1 LGRSRGAHDAAM
13 VTRLSEVEIPALAN
27 TLGVSS
33 SRRPFR
39 LVAYVLAVT
48 ALGAGLPTPLY
59 PLYQQRFHF
68 SSGVLGIVFGAYA
81 VGVIL
86 TMFFVAPLSDTIGRK
101 PLLHAGMVLTAVSAI
116 LFIISTGV
124 IWLAVARVVSGL
136 AVGAT
141 TSTATAAMTALEP
154 NADQHHVARVC
165 VASNFGGVA
174 AGILLSGF
182 LVQYAP
188 DPTVLVFLLLI
199 VASTLG
205 VLAVSAT
212 PETVPRTG
220 VQNRFR
226 IQRIHV
232 PSAIQRPFWVAVG
245 GLTACY
251 SIYGLYAALAPGFLR
266 VDLLIQSPFE
276 AGIFI
281 AVMFGSA
288 ASIQLALAQVRDR
301 RALLFGFPLIVGG
314 LLLTL
319 ASLALAS
326 APLWILGAALLGVG
340 VGFAFMGA
348 TTLVDRVAPDPIRG
362 DVLSGFYVTG
372 YLALAVPTIGVGLAA
387 DEVGLTT
394 AGLVFGVALVLFVA
408 LLFGATRRTP
418 TPPGGEGRP
427 RMSP

>member
-1 LGRSRGAHDAAM
+1 
-13 VTRLSEVEIPALAN
+13 VTRASEFGISAEARPA
-27 TLGVSS
+27 GVSR

-59 PLYQQRFHF
+59 PVYQERFHF
-68 SSGVLGIVFGAYA
+68 SAGTLGVVFGAYA

-101 PLLHAGMVLTAVSAI
+101 PLLHAGMVLTAISAV
-116 LFIISTGV
+116 LFIFSTGV
-124 IWLAVARVVSGL
+124 LWLAAARVVSGL

-154 NADQHHVARVC
+154 FADQHHVARVS

-174 AGILLSGF
+174 SGILISGF

-199 VASTLG
+199 VASAIG
-205 VLAVSAT
+205 ILAVSAI
-212 PETVPRTG
+212 PETVANVEVRSPFH
-220 VQNRFR
+220 VQRVR
-226 IQRIHV
+226 V
-232 PSAIQRPFWVAVG
+232 PTAIERSFWVAVG

-251 SIYGLYAALAPGFLR
+251 SIYGLYAALAPGYLR
-266 VDLLIQSPFE
+266 VDLLIQGSFE
-276 AGIFI
+276 TGLFI

-288 ASIQLALAQVRDR
+288 AVVQLALAQVRDR

-314 LLLTL
+314 LILTL
-319 ASLALAS
+319 ASLTTAS
-326 APLWILGAALLGVG
+326 GLLWVLGAALLGVG

-348 TTLVDRVAPDPIRG
+348 TTLVDRVAPESVRG

-372 YLALAVPTIGVGLAA
+372 YLALAVPTIGVGIAV
-387 DEVGLTT
+387 DQVGLTT
-394 AGLVFGVALVLFVA
+394 AGLVFGIALILFVII
-408 LLFGATRRTP
+408 LFGATWRTP

-427 RMSP
+427 RSAR